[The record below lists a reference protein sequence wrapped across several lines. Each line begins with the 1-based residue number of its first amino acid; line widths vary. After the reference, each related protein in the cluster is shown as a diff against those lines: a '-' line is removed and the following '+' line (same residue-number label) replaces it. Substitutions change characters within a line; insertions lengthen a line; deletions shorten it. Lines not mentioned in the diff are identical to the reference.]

1 MIMLFNILCKAFIFI
16 LDILLLDFYLKNIYT
31 QIYKKHLEKLK
42 LYIYFVIFI
51 FMTLYLNNFKSYFLI
66 QIGIIFLLFIIF
78 SFSHINKIDFM
89 KKILIFYFLKSFI
102 QLVTIIFLLWLFNTR
117 TFNFYSQVSINNTFL
132 SHTITTYLT
141 YILLIQTHEN
151 QIKYSFRNFKM
162 ISIFVFI
169 IFSFIFIL
177 NNPILFRTVAI
188 ARTYIFTVVIS
199 IVALICFDRMQAK
212 YEAEKYSQEAI
223 IQNMKKEKS
232 FNEQRAKRQEEIKK
246 VNHDLVNILAIT
258 QSHISDQEYEKAQDY
273 LSKTIQSVVEEYNA
287 LNHSGIDS
295 LDGIIQEKMSIM
307 KENGIRYDEE
317 ISKLLHFGN
326 IDLDNLVLIIDLALD
341 KAIEEVKQISGEKYI
356 RLTLQSKQTHIILH
370 ISHPIDKQHSRFHV
384 HNQSSHH
391 DLAFKQI
398 ETITKRYH
406 GDIKYDT
413 TDNEVILRVILEK

>member
-1 MIMLFNILCKAFIFI
+1 MDTLLNILCRIFMAI
-16 LDILLLDFYLKNIYT
+16 SDILLLDFYLKNSFS
-31 QIYKKHLEKLK
+31 
-42 LYIYFVIFI
+42 YIYHNNIKKIRYILYAIMFLSLIFI
-51 FMTLYLNNFKSYFLI
+51 QYTVTYIFWH
-66 QIGIIFLLFIIF
+66 IIIAILLFIIL
-78 SFSHINKIDFM
+78 SFSQTNKASLFIKILLYYFFTLM
-89 KKILIFYFLKSFI
+89 IQIIVIVFFLWLLNTTILIFFLDTSLAYTTLAHTVSNYIIYTILIFHFKNKSSFHFKFFKFSSI
-102 QLVTIIFLLWLFNTR
+102 CVFLFLVI
-117 TFNFYSQVSINNTFL
+117 TFV
-132 SHTITTYLT
+132 
-141 YILLIQTHEN
+141 
-151 QIKYSFRNFKM
+151 IK
-162 ISIFVFI
+162 
-169 IFSFIFIL
+169 
-177 NNPILFRTVAI
+177 NPILLFLPDI
-188 ARTYIFTVVIS
+188 SRTYIFTVVIS
-199 IVALICFDRMQAK
+199 IIALICFDRMQAK

-232 FNEQRAKRQEEIKK
+232 FNEQRAKRQEEMKK
-246 VNHDLVNILAIT
+246 VNHDLMNILAIVQT
-258 QSHISDQEYEKAQDY
+258 HISDQEYEKAQDY

-307 KENGIRYDEE
+307 KKEGIRYDEE

-326 IDLDNLVLIIDLALD
+326 IDLDNLGLIIDLALD
-341 KAIEEVKQISGEKYI
+341 KAIEELKQISGEKYI

>member
-177 NNPILFRTVAI
+177 NNPILFRTVA
-188 ARTYIFTVVIS
+188 
-199 IVALICFDRMQAK
+199 M
-212 YEAEKYSQEAI
+212 
-223 IQNMKKEKS
+223 
-232 FNEQRAKRQEEIKK
+232 
-246 VNHDLVNILAIT
+246 
-258 QSHISDQEYEKAQDY
+258 
-273 LSKTIQSVVEEYNA
+273 
-287 LNHSGIDS
+287 
-295 LDGIIQEKMSIM
+295 
-307 KENGIRYDEE
+307 
-317 ISKLLHFGN
+317 
-326 IDLDNLVLIIDLALD
+326 LVL
-341 KAIEEVKQISGEKYI
+341 
-356 RLTLQSKQTHIILH
+356 T
-370 ISHPIDKQHSRFHV
+370 
-384 HNQSSHH
+384 SSQ
-391 DLAFKQI
+391 L
-398 ETITKRYH
+398 
-406 GDIKYDT
+406 
-413 TDNEVILRVILEK
+413 